1 MMTVRFSSN
10 QVVDAG
16 VQGMDNALADAMSW
30 NQKVTS
36 GKQYSS
42 ASDNAYAV
50 SRGVRLDFDI
60 SRLDMFKA
68 NQNFVTS
75 SHANAQTQID
85 SMINEMNSLKQLF
98 VQSQS
103 GALNK
108 SNFAALK
115 VQAEQIRDTIKNQMA
130 AKDATGN
137 PIFNDD
143 ANINQVQ
150 IEPNVMVESGVSFQ
164 RAFGSEGVLAH
175 PENASLYKNIDSFV
189 TYLGEM
195 ATGAIPSKAA
205 TLVSDSLNASFD
217 QLTMAEQRSGG
228 VSSQVD
234 NAKNAMT
241 AFGTQMA
248 ASQSAL
254 LDTDMAA
261 ATASYTRAQTLLNAA
276 QAMFARLQQ
285 SNLFSKL

>member
-1 MMTVRFSSN
+1 MSVRFSSN

-16 VQGMDNALADAMSW
+16 VQGMDNAMADAMAW

-36 GKQYSS
+36 GKQYSKS
-42 ASDNAYAV
+42 SDNAYAV

-75 SHANAQTQID
+75 SHANAQTQMD
-85 SMINEMNSLKQLF
+85 SIVNEMNSLKQLF

-108 SNFAALK
+108 SNFAALQ
-115 VQAEQIRDTIKNQMA
+115 VQASQIRDAIKGQMT

-137 PIFNDD
+137 PIFNDTV
-143 ANINQVQ
+143 NNVQ
-150 IEPNVMVESGVSFQ
+150 IEPNVTVKSGVQFND
-164 RAFGSEGVLAH
+164 AFGSGGALAT
-175 PENASLYKNIDSFV
+175 PENSAMYVNIDRFV

-195 ATGAIPSKAA
+195 AAGTIPSRSAVA
-205 TLVSDSLNASFD
+205 VSDGLNTSFD
-217 QLTMAEQRSGG
+217 QLTVAEQRSGG
-228 VSSQVD
+228 VASQVD
-234 NAKNAMT
+234 NAKNAMS

>member
-1 MMTVRFSSN
+1 MTVRFSSN
-10 QVVDAG
+10 QILDAG

-36 GKQYSS
+36 GKQYAQ

-68 NQNFVTS
+68 NQNFVAS
-75 SHANAQTQID
+75 SHANAQTQMD
-85 SMINEMNSLKQLF
+85 SLINEMNSLKQLF

-103 GALNK
+103 GALNP
-108 SNFAALK
+108 SNFKALK
-115 VQAEQIRDTIKNQMA
+115 VQAEQILIAMKQQMT
-130 AKDATGN
+130 AKDGTDN
-137 PIFNDD
+137 PIFGETV
-143 ANINQVQ
+143 NQVQ
-150 IEPNVMVESGVSFQ
+150 IEPNVMVESGVKFND
-164 RAFGSEGVLAH
+164 AFGSGGDLRY
-175 PENASLYKNIDSFV
+175 PENSQMYLNIQKFV
-189 TYLGEM
+189 TYLDEKGQN
-195 ATGAIPSKAA
+195 TGLTTQTADY
-205 TLVSDSLNASFD
+205 VSAGLNTSFD
-217 QLTMAEQRSGG
+217 QLNMAVQRSGG
-228 VSSQVD
+228 VAAQVD
-234 NAKNAMT
+234 NAKTAMS
-241 AFGTQMA
+241 AFGVQLK
-248 ASQSAL
+248 ASQSAI

>member
-1 MMTVRFSSN
+1 MTVRFSSN

-30 NQKVTS
+30 NQKVTT
-36 GKQYSS
+36 GKQYSK

-60 SRLDMFKA
+60 SRLNMFKA
-68 NQNFVTS
+68 NQNFVAS
-75 SHANAQTQID
+75 SHANAQTQMD
-85 SMINEMNSLKQLF
+85 TLINEMNKLQQMF
-98 VQSQS
+98 VQSRDGS
-103 GALNK
+103 LN
-108 SNFAALK
+108 SRDYGALK
-115 VQAEQIRDTIKNQMA
+115 VQAEQIRDAMKDQMVA
-130 AKDATGN
+130 QDATGN
-137 PIFNDD
+137 PFFNDEQ
-143 ANINQVQ
+143 NINLVQ

-164 RAFGSEGVLAH
+164 KAFGSNGNLAH
-175 PENASLYKNIDSFV
+175 PENTSLYQNINSFV

-195 ATGAIPSKAA
+195 ASGKLPSKEASV
-205 TLVSDSLNASFD
+205 VSGGLKSSFE

-228 VSSQVD
+228 IAAQVD
-234 NAKNAMT
+234 NAKSAMM

-248 ASQSAL
+248 ASQSDL

>member
-1 MMTVRFSSN
+1 MSVRFSSN

-30 NQKVTS
+30 NKKITS
-36 GKQYSS
+36 GKQYSQ

-68 NQNFVTS
+68 NQNFVAS
-75 SHANAQTQID
+75 SHANAQTQMD
-85 SMINEMNSLKQLF
+85 SLINEMNSLKQLF

-103 GALNK
+103 GALN
-108 SNFAALK
+108 SANFKALK
-115 VQAEQIRDTIKNQMA
+115 TQAEQILIAMKQQMTA
-130 AKDATGN
+130 EDGTGN
-137 PIFNDD
+137 PIFGNTV
-143 ANINQVQ
+143 NQVQ
-150 IEPNVMVESGVSFQ
+150 IEPNVMVESGVKFTD
-164 RAFGSEGVLAH
+164 AFGSGGDLDYPQNSEMYL
-175 PENASLYKNIDSFV
+175 NIQRFV
-189 TYLGEM
+189 TYLDEKGQN
-195 ATGAIPSKAA
+195 TGLTTQTADQ
-205 TLVSDSLNASFD
+205 VSDGLNSSFD

-228 VSSQVD
+228 IAAQVD
-234 NAKNAMT
+234 NARNAMT

>member
-1 MMTVRFSSN
+1 MMSVRFSSN
-10 QVVDAG
+10 QIVDAG

-36 GKQYSS
+36 GKQYSK

-68 NQNFVTS
+68 NQNFVAS
-75 SHANAQTQID
+75 SHANAQTQMD
-85 SMINEMNSLKQLF
+85 SLINEMNSLKQLY

-108 SNFAALK
+108 SNYAALK
-115 VQAEQIRDTIKNQMA
+115 VQAEQIQIAMKDQMVA
-130 AKDATGN
+130 RDATGN
-137 PIFNDD
+137 PIFNDQ

-164 RAFGSEGVLAH
+164 KAFGADGVLAH
-175 PENASLYKNIDSFV
+175 PENSTLYQNIGNFV

-195 ATGAIPSKAA
+195 ASGTNPSKTAI
-205 TLVSDSLNASFD
+205 TVSDGLNASFD

-228 VSSQVD
+228 VASQVD

>member
-1 MMTVRFSSN
+1 MTVRFSSN
-10 QVVDAG
+10 QILDAG

-36 GKQYSS
+36 GKQYAQ

-68 NQNFVTS
+68 NQNFVAS
-75 SHANAQTQID
+75 SHANAQTQMD
-85 SMINEMNSLKQLF
+85 SLINEMNSLKQLF

-103 GALNK
+103 GALNP
-108 SNFAALK
+108 SNFRALK
-115 VQAEQIRDTIKNQMA
+115 IQAEQILIAMKQQMT
-130 AKDATGN
+130 AKDGTDN
-137 PIFNDD
+137 PIFGETV
-143 ANINQVQ
+143 NQVQ
-150 IEPNVMVESGVSFQ
+150 IEPNVMVESGVKFND
-164 RAFGSEGVLAH
+164 AFGSGGDLRY
-175 PENASLYKNIDSFV
+175 PENSQMYLNIQKFV
-189 TYLGEM
+189 TYLDEKGQN
-195 ATGAIPSKAA
+195 TGLGTQNADQ
-205 TLVSDSLNASFD
+205 VSAGLNTSFD
-217 QLTMAEQRSGG
+217 QLNMAVQRSGG
-228 VSSQVD
+228 VAAQVD
-234 NAKNAMT
+234 NAKTAMS
-241 AFGTQMA
+241 AFGVQLA

>member
-1 MMTVRFSSN
+1 MSVRFSSN

-30 NQKVTS
+30 NQKITT
-36 GKQYSS
+36 GKQYSK

-68 NQNFVTS
+68 NQNFVSS
-75 SHANAQTQID
+75 SHANAQTQMD
-85 SMINEMNSLKQLF
+85 SLVNEMNGLKQLF

-108 SNFAALK
+108 SNFAALQ
-115 VQAEQIRDTIKNQMA
+115 VQASQIRDTIKNQMT

-137 PIFNDD
+137 PIFND
-143 ANINQVQ
+143 AVNNVQ
-150 IEPNVMVESGVSFQ
+150 IEPNVMVKSGVQFNDV
-164 RAFGSEGVLAH
+164 FGTGGTLAV
-175 PENASLYKNIDSFV
+175 PVNSTMYINIDRFV

-195 ATGAIPSKAA
+195 ASGSNPSRAA
-205 TLVSDSLNASFD
+205 TTISDGLNTSFD

-228 VSSQVD
+228 VASQVD
-234 NAKNAMT
+234 NSRSAMG

-254 LDTDMAA
+254 LDTDMAQ

>member
-1 MMTVRFSSN
+1 MSVRFSSN
-10 QVVDAG
+10 QVVDVG
-16 VQGMDNALADAMSW
+16 VQGMDNALADAMNW
-30 NQKVTS
+30 NQKVTT
-36 GKQYSS
+36 GKQYSK
-42 ASDNAYAV
+42 ASDNSYAV

-68 NQNFVTS
+68 NQNFVSS
-75 SHANAQTQID
+75 SHANAQTQMD
-85 SMINEMNSLKQLF
+85 SMVNEMNSLKQLF

-108 SNFAALK
+108 SNFAALQ
-115 VQAEQIRDTIKNQMA
+115 VQASQIRDTIKNQMT

-137 PIFNDD
+137 PIFNDTV
-143 ANINQVQ
+143 NNVQ
-150 IEPNVMVESGVSFQ
+150 IEPNVTVKSGVQFND
-164 RAFGSEGVLAH
+164 AFGSGGTLAV
-175 PENASLYKNIDSFV
+175 PENSAMYVNIDRFV

-195 ATGAIPSKAA
+195 AAGTNPSRTAIA
-205 TLVSDSLNASFD
+205 VSDGLNTSFG

-228 VSSQVD
+228 VASQVD
-234 NAKNAMT
+234 NSKSAMG

>member
-1 MMTVRFSSN
+1 MTVRFSSN
-10 QVVDAG
+10 QVLDAG

-36 GKQYSS
+36 GKQYAQ

-68 NQNFVTS
+68 NQNFVAS
-75 SHANAQTQID
+75 SHANAQTQMD
-85 SMINEMNSLKQLF
+85 SLINEMNSLKQLF

-103 GALNK
+103 GALNP
-108 SNFAALK
+108 SNFKALK
-115 VQAEQIRDTIKNQMA
+115 IQAEQILIAMKQQMT
-130 AKDATGN
+130 AKDGTDN
-137 PIFNDD
+137 PIFGETV
-143 ANINQVQ
+143 NQVQ
-150 IEPNVMVESGVSFQ
+150 IEPNVMVESGVKFND
-164 RAFGSEGVLAH
+164 AFGSGGDLRY
-175 PENASLYKNIDSFV
+175 PENSQMYLNIQKFV
-189 TYLGEM
+189 TYLDEKGQN
-195 ATGAIPSKAA
+195 TGLGTQNADQ
-205 TLVSDSLNASFD
+205 VSAGLNTSFD
-217 QLTMAEQRSGG
+217 QLNMAVQRSGG
-228 VSSQVD
+228 VAAQVD
-234 NAKNAMT
+234 NAKTAMS
-241 AFGTQMA
+241 AFGVQLA

>member
-1 MMTVRFSSN
+1 MTVRFSSN

-36 GKQYSS
+36 GKQYSK

-68 NQNFVTS
+68 NQNFVAS
-75 SHANAQTQID
+75 SHANAETQMD
-85 SMINEMNSLKQLF
+85 SLINEMNSLKQLF

-108 SNFAALK
+108 SNYAALK
-115 VQAEQIRDTIKNQMA
+115 VQAEQIQIAMKDQMVA
-130 AKDATGN
+130 QDATGN
-137 PIFNDD
+137 PIFNNQE
-143 ANINQVQ
+143 NINQVQ

-164 RAFGSEGVLAH
+164 KAFGTDGELAH
-175 PENASLYKNIDSFV
+175 PENSTLYQNIGNFV

-195 ATGAIPSKAA
+195 ASGANPSKAA
-205 TLVSDSLNASFD
+205 TVVSDGLNASFD

-228 VSSQVD
+228 VASQVD

>member
-1 MMTVRFSSN
+1 MTVRFSSN
-10 QVVDAG
+10 QIVDAG

-36 GKQYSS
+36 GMQYSK

-68 NQNFVTS
+68 NQNFVAS
-75 SHANAQTQID
+75 SHANAQTQMD
-85 SMINEMNSLKQLF
+85 SLINEMNSLKQLF

-115 VQAEQIRDTIKNQMA
+115 VQAEQIQIAIKDQIVARDA
-130 AKDATGN
+130 SGN
-137 PIFNDD
+137 PIFNDQE
-143 ANINQVQ
+143 NINQVQ

-164 RAFGSEGVLAH
+164 KAFGAAGVLAH
-175 PENASLYKNIDSFV
+175 PENSTLYQNIGSFV

-195 ATGAIPSKAA
+195 ASGSNLSKVA
-205 TLVSDSLNASFD
+205 TVVSDGLNASFD

-228 VSSQVD
+228 IAAQVD
-234 NAKNAMT
+234 NAKSAMS
-241 AFGTQMA
+241 AFGVQLA
-248 ASQSAL
+248 ASRSAL

>member
-1 MMTVRFSSN
+1 MTVRLSSN
-10 QVVDAG
+10 QIVDAG

-36 GKQYSS
+36 GKQYSK

-68 NQNFVTS
+68 NQNFVAS
-75 SHANAQTQID
+75 SHANAQTQMD
-85 SMINEMNSLKQLF
+85 SLINEMNNLKQLF

-108 SNFAALK
+108 SNYAALK
-115 VQAEQIRDTIKNQMA
+115 IQAEQIQIAMKDQMVARDGA
-130 AKDATGN
+130 DN
-137 PIFNDD
+137 PIFSDQE
-143 ANINQVQ
+143 NINQVQ

-164 RAFGSEGVLAH
+164 KTFGSSGLLAH
-175 PENASLYKNIDSFV
+175 PENSTLYQNIGSFV
-189 TYLGEM
+189 TYLGERASGSNLSKV
-195 ATGAIPSKAA
+195 ATV
-205 TLVSDSLNASFD
+205 VSDGLNASFD

-228 VSSQVD
+228 IAAQVD
-234 NAKNAMT
+234 NAKSAMS
-241 AFGTQMA
+241 AFGVQLA
-248 ASQSAL
+248 ASQSEL

>member
-1 MMTVRFSSN
+1 MTVRFSSN
-10 QVVDAG
+10 QVLDAG

-36 GKQYSS
+36 GKQYAQ

-68 NQNFVTS
+68 NQNFVAS
-75 SHANAQTQID
+75 SHANAQTQMD
-85 SMINEMNSLKQLF
+85 SLINEMNSLKQLF

-103 GALNK
+103 GALNP
-108 SNFAALK
+108 SNFRALK
-115 VQAEQIRDTIKNQMA
+115 IQAEQILIAMKQQMT
-130 AKDATGN
+130 AKDGTDN
-137 PIFNDD
+137 PIFGETV
-143 ANINQVQ
+143 NQVQ
-150 IEPNVMVESGVSFQ
+150 IEPNVMVESGVKFND
-164 RAFGSEGVLAH
+164 AFGSGGDLRY
-175 PENASLYKNIDSFV
+175 PENSQMYLNIQKFV
-189 TYLGEM
+189 TYLDEKGQN
-195 ATGAIPSKAA
+195 TGLGTQNADQ
-205 TLVSDSLNASFD
+205 VSAGLNTSFD
-217 QLTMAEQRSGG
+217 QLNMAVQRSGG
-228 VSSQVD
+228 VAAQVD
-234 NAKNAMT
+234 NAKTAMS
-241 AFGTQMA
+241 AFGVQLA

>member
-1 MMTVRFSSN
+1 MSVRFSSN

-16 VQGMDNALADAMSW
+16 VQGMDNALADAMAW

-36 GKQYSS
+36 GKQYSKS
-42 ASDNAYAV
+42 SDNAYAV

-68 NQNFVTS
+68 NQNFVAS
-75 SHANAQTQID
+75 SHANAQTQMD
-85 SMINEMNSLKQLF
+85 SIVNEMNSLKQLF

-108 SNFAALK
+108 SNFAALQ
-115 VQAEQIRDTIKNQMA
+115 VQASQIRDAIKGQMT

-137 PIFNDD
+137 PIFNDSV
-143 ANINQVQ
+143 NNVQ
-150 IEPNVMVESGVSFQ
+150 IEPNVTVKSGVQFND
-164 RAFGSEGVLAH
+164 AFGSGGTLAT
-175 PENASLYKNIDSFV
+175 PENSAMYVNIDRFV

-195 ATGAIPSKAA
+195 AAGSIPTRSAV
-205 TLVSDSLNASFD
+205 TVSDGLNTSFD

-228 VSSQVD
+228 VASQVD

>member
-1 MMTVRFSSN
+1 MTVRFSSN
-10 QVVDAG
+10 QILDAG

-36 GKQYSS
+36 GKQYAQ

-68 NQNFVTS
+68 NQNFVAS
-75 SHANAQTQID
+75 SHANAQTQMD
-85 SMINEMNSLKQLF
+85 SLINEMNSLKQLF

-103 GALNK
+103 GALNP
-108 SNFAALK
+108 SNFKALK
-115 VQAEQIRDTIKNQMA
+115 IQAEQILIAMKQQMT
-130 AKDATGN
+130 AKDGTDN
-137 PIFNDD
+137 PIFGETV
-143 ANINQVQ
+143 NQVQ
-150 IEPNVMVESGVSFQ
+150 IEPNVMVESGVKFND
-164 RAFGSEGVLAH
+164 AFGSGGDLRY
-175 PENASLYKNIDSFV
+175 PENSQMYLNIQKFV
-189 TYLGEM
+189 TYLDEKGQN
-195 ATGAIPSKAA
+195 TGLTTQTADY
-205 TLVSDSLNASFD
+205 VSAGLNTSFD
-217 QLTMAEQRSGG
+217 QLNMAVQRSGG
-228 VSSQVD
+228 VAAQVD
-234 NAKNAMT
+234 NAKTAMS
-241 AFGTQMA
+241 AFGVQLK
-248 ASQSAL
+248 ASQSAI

>member
-1 MMTVRFSSN
+1 MTVRFSSN
-10 QVVDAG
+10 QIVDAG

-36 GKQYSS
+36 GLQYSK

-60 SRLDMFKA
+60 SRLDMFKT
-68 NQNFVTS
+68 NQNFVAS
-75 SHANAQTQID
+75 SHANAQTQMD
-85 SMINEMNSLKQLF
+85 SLINEMNSLRQLF

-115 VQAEQIRDTIKNQMA
+115 VQAEQIQIAIKDQIVARDA
-130 AKDATGN
+130 SGN
-137 PIFNDD
+137 PIFNDQE
-143 ANINQVQ
+143 NINQVQ

-164 RAFGSEGVLAH
+164 KAFGTAGVLAH
-175 PENASLYKNIDSFV
+175 PENSTLYQNIGSFV

-195 ATGAIPSKAA
+195 ASGSNLSKMAS
-205 TLVSDSLNASFD
+205 VISDGLNASFD
-217 QLTMAEQRSGG
+217 LMTMAEQRSGG
-228 VSSQVD
+228 IAAQVD
-234 NAKNAMT
+234 NAKSAMS
-241 AFGTQMA
+241 AFGVQLA
-248 ASQSAL
+248 ASRSAL

>member
-1 MMTVRFSSN
+1 MSVRFSSN
-10 QVVDAG
+10 QVLDAG

-30 NQKVTS
+30 NQKITS
-36 GKQYSS
+36 GKQYSK

-68 NQNFVTS
+68 NQNFVAS
-75 SHANAQTQID
+75 SHANAQTQMD
-85 SMINEMNSLKQLF
+85 SLVNEMNSLKQLF
-98 VQSQS
+98 VQSQN
-103 GALNK
+103 GALNPT
-108 SNFAALK
+108 NFKALK
-115 VQAEQIRDTIKNQMA
+115 TQAEQILIAMKQQMT
-130 AKDATGN
+130 AKDGTGN
-137 PIFNDD
+137 PIFGDD
-143 ANINQVQ
+143 VNQVQ
-150 IEPNVMVESGVSFQ
+150 IEPNVMVDSGVKFTDV
-164 RAFGSEGVLAH
+164 FGSGGDLAY
-175 PENASLYKNIDSFV
+175 PENSQMYLNIQQFV
-189 TYLGEM
+189 TYLDEK
-195 ATGAIPSKAA
+195 AQNTGLTSQTADQ
-205 TLVSDSLNASFD
+205 VSAGLNTSFD

-234 NAKNAMT
+234 NARNAMT

>member
-1 MMTVRFSSN
+1 MSVRFSSN

-30 NQKVTS
+30 NQKITT
-36 GKQYSS
+36 GKQYSK

-68 NQNFVTS
+68 NQNFVSS
-75 SHANAQTQID
+75 SHANAQTQMD
-85 SMINEMNSLKQLF
+85 SMVNEMNSLKQLF

-108 SNFAALK
+108 SNFAALQ
-115 VQAEQIRDTIKNQMA
+115 VQASQIRDTIKNQMT

-137 PIFNDD
+137 PIFNDTV
-143 ANINQVQ
+143 NNVQ
-150 IEPNVMVESGVSFQ
+150 IEPNVTVKSGVQFND
-164 RAFGSEGVLAH
+164 AFGSGGTLAV
-175 PENASLYKNIDSFV
+175 PENSAMYVNIDRFV

-195 ATGAIPSKAA
+195 ASGTNPSRTAVA
-205 TLVSDSLNASFD
+205 VSDGLNTSFD

-228 VSSQVD
+228 VASQVD
-234 NAKNAMT
+234 NSKSAMG

>member
-1 MMTVRFSSN
+1 MTVRFSSN
-10 QVVDAG
+10 QILDAG

-36 GKQYSS
+36 GKQYAQ

-68 NQNFVTS
+68 NQNFVAS
-75 SHANAQTQID
+75 SHANAQTQMD
-85 SMINEMNSLKQLF
+85 SLINEMNSLKQLF

-103 GALNK
+103 GALNP
-108 SNFAALK
+108 SNFRALK
-115 VQAEQIRDTIKNQMA
+115 VQAEQILIAIKQQMT
-130 AKDATGN
+130 AKDGTDN
-137 PIFNDD
+137 PIFGETV
-143 ANINQVQ
+143 NQVQ
-150 IEPNVMVESGVSFQ
+150 IEPNVMVESGVKFND
-164 RAFGSEGVLAH
+164 AFGSGGDLRY
-175 PENASLYKNIDSFV
+175 PENSQMYLNIQKFV
-189 TYLGEM
+189 TYLDEKGQN
-195 ATGAIPSKAA
+195 TGLTTQTADY
-205 TLVSDSLNASFD
+205 VSAGLNTSFD
-217 QLTMAEQRSGG
+217 QLNMAVQRSGG
-228 VSSQVD
+228 VAAQVD
-234 NAKNAMT
+234 NAKTAMS
-241 AFGTQMA
+241 AFGVQLK
-248 ASQSAL
+248 ASQSAI

>member
-1 MMTVRFSSN
+1 MSVRFSSN

-30 NQKVTS
+30 NKKVTS
-36 GKQYSS
+36 GKQYST

-68 NQNFVTS
+68 NQNFVAS
-75 SHANAQTQID
+75 SHANAQTQMD
-85 SMINEMNSLKQLF
+85 SLINEMNKLKQLF
-98 VQSQS
+98 VQSRDGS
-103 GALNK
+103 LNPSNYKALQ
-108 SNFAALK
+108 
-115 VQAEQIRDTIKNQMA
+115 VQAEQIRDAMKDQMVA
-130 AKDATGN
+130 RDATGN
-137 PIFNDD
+137 PIFNETV
-143 ANINQVQ
+143 NQVQ
-150 IEPNVMVESGVSFQ
+150 IEPNVMVASGVKFDDV
-164 RAFGSEGVLAH
+164 FGSGGSLAH
-175 PENASLYKNIDSFV
+175 PENASLYQNIDNFV

-195 ATGAIPSKAA
+195 ASGIQPTRAQNV
-205 TLVSDSLNASFD
+205 VSDGLNASFD
-217 QLTMAEQRSGG
+217 QMTMAEQRSGG
-228 VSSQVD
+228 VALQVD

>member
-1 MMTVRFSSN
+1 MTVRFSSN
-10 QVVDAG
+10 QIVDAG

-36 GKQYSS
+36 GMQYSK

-68 NQNFVTS
+68 NQNFVAS
-75 SHANAQTQID
+75 SHANAQTQMD
-85 SMINEMNSLKQLF
+85 SLINEMNSLKQLF

-115 VQAEQIRDTIKNQMA
+115 VQAEQIQIAIKDQIVARDA
-130 AKDATGN
+130 SGN
-137 PIFNDD
+137 PIFNDQE
-143 ANINQVQ
+143 NINQVQ

-164 RAFGSEGVLAH
+164 KAFGAAGVLAH
-175 PENASLYKNIDSFV
+175 PENSTLYQNIGSFV

-195 ATGAIPSKAA
+195 ASGSNLSKVA
-205 TLVSDSLNASFD
+205 TVVSDGLNASFD

-228 VSSQVD
+228 IAAQVD
-234 NAKNAMT
+234 NAKSAMS
-241 AFGTQMA
+241 AFGVQLA
-248 ASQSAL
+248 ASRSAL
-254 LDTDMAA
+254 LDTDLAA

>member
-1 MMTVRFSSN
+1 MTVRFSSN

-36 GKQYSS
+36 GKQYDK

-68 NQNFVTS
+68 NQNFVAS
-75 SHANAQTQID
+75 SHANAQTQMD
-85 SMINEMNSLKQLF
+85 SLINEMNSLKQLF

-108 SNFAALK
+108 SNYAALK
-115 VQAEQIRDTIKNQMA
+115 VQAEQIQIAMKDQMVA
-130 AKDATGN
+130 RDATGN
-137 PIFNDD
+137 PIFNDQE
-143 ANINQVQ
+143 NINQVQ

-164 RAFGSEGVLAH
+164 KAFGSSGSLAL
-175 PENASLYKNIDSFV
+175 PEDSAMYKNIGYFV

-195 ATGAIPSKAA
+195 ASGVNPSKAA
-205 TLVSDSLNASFD
+205 TAVSEGLNTSFD

-228 VSSQVD
+228 VASQVD
-234 NAKNAMT
+234 NARNAMT